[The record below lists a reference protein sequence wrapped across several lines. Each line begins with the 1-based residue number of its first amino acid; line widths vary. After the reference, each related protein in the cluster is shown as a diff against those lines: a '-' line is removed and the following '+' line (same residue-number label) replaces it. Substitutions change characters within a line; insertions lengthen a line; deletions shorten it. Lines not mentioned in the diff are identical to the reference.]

1 MKIIKIIILNL
12 LFLNLIFA
20 NEKIDLKK
28 LINQYAVISL
38 EKDISYLSNDD
49 KIMIEILFNASK
61 IVDDI
66 FWKQTLGKTEKE
78 FLINYQDPDIR
89 KYCSINYGPW
99 DRLNGDKSFVDGIGK
114 KPPGLDFYPLDI
126 TESEFINFNNS
137 LKTSTYTVLRRDINN
152 NNNNNNLKCIW
163 YNEEYKLQVK
173 EISNLLMKASSYSS
187 DSGFKDYLKLRSIA
201 LSNDNYYEGDAKWMD
216 MKNNSVEI
224 VIGPIETYDD
234 GFKGLKAS
242 YQCQLLVKDLVWSEK
257 IKIYNSMLPELQ
269 ENLPVEDKKY
279 KSEKASA
286 SKGDMYVYDLIAS
299 YGSSNAGP
307 KNIAINL
314 PNDPKVQADK
324 GSRKLQIKN
333 LMKAKFDEILIPIA
347 KRVIDPTQLKH
358 VVFDNGFF
366 ENVMFHEIAH
376 GLGVKFL
383 VDGSGT
389 SVRKALEVY
398 YSPLEEAKADIL
410 GIYFITYLAEHNLI
424 SNKDLMDNY
433 VSYIAGIFRSVR
445 FGSSNAH
452 ARANTLN
459 FNFLHKY
466 GAFEKNKTTNYFSVN
481 FDKMKVAIPKLV
493 NHIVVIQGN
502 GDKNAAQN
510 WINEMGNLNKDEV
523 IIDYSG
529 IPTDI
534 IFKQGLN
541 LLKF

>member
-1 MKIIKIIILNL
+1 MKLITIFILLLSLLNL
-12 LFLNLIFA
+12 KLILA
-20 NEKIDLKK
+20 NEKIDLQK

-38 EKDISYLSNDD
+38 EKDLSHLSKND
-49 KIMIEILFNASK
+49 KLMIEILFNASI

-66 FWKQTLGKTEKE
+66 FWKQTLGKTEQQ
-78 FLINYQDPDIR
+78 FLLNYKDKDIR
-89 KYCSINYGPW
+89 EYCSINYGPW
-99 DRLNGDKSFVDGIGK
+99 DRLDNDKSFIDGIGK
-114 KPPGLDFYPLDI
+114 KPPGLNFYPLDI
-126 TESEFINFNNS
+126 TESEFNNFNNS
-137 LKTSTYTVLRRDINN
+137 LKSSSYTVLRRDDHIKTK
-152 NNNNNNLKCIW
+152 LKCVW
-163 YNEEYKLQVK
+163 YNQEFKK
-173 EISNLLMKASSYSS
+173 EVMKISTLLMKASSYSS
-187 DSGFKDYLKLRSIA
+187 DKGFKEYLKLRSIA
-201 LSNDNYYEGDAKWMD
+201 LSNDDYYSSDAAWMD

-242 YQCQLLVKDLVWSEK
+242 YQSQLLIKDLVWSER
-257 IKIYNSMLPELQ
+257 IKKYNAMLPELQ
-269 ENLPVEDKKY
+269 ENLPVQDKKY
-279 KSEKASA
+279 KSEQASS

-299 YGSSNAGP
+299 YGSGNAGP

-314 PNDPKVQADK
+314 PNDPKVQTDK

-358 VVFDNGFF
+358 VTFENGFF

-389 SVRKALEVY
+389 SVRNALEVY

-445 FGSSNAH
+445 FGSTNAH

-466 GAFEKNKTTNYFSVN
+466 GAFEKNSTTNHFSVN
-481 FDKMKVAIPKLV
+481 FNKMKLAIPKLV
-493 NHIVVIQGN
+493 NHIIVIQGN
-502 GDKNAAQN
+502 GDKKAAQD
-510 WINEMGNLNKDEV
+510 WINEMGTLNNEEIK
-523 IIDYSG
+523 IDYSG
-529 IPTDI
+529 IPIDI